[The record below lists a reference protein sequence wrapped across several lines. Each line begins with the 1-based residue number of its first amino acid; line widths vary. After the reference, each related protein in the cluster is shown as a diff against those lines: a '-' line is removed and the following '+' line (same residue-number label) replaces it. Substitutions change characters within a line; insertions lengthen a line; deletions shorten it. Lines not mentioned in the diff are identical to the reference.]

1 MTRRKRLILVA
12 AGVVLLVLG
21 LACLNYMRPG
31 NREDHSVWAE
41 AHNMP
46 PPSRTI
52 FVGGVASAVAGI
64 GLAAFA
70 LVKKR

>member
-1 MTRRKRLILVA
+1 MSRRKRLILVA
-12 AGVVLLVLG
+12 AGVVLLALG
-21 LACLNYMRPG
+21 LGCLNYARPG
-31 NREDHSVWAE
+31 SREHHSVWAE

-64 GLAAFA
+64 GLAVFAF
-70 LVKKR
+70 VKKR

>member
-12 AGVVLLVLG
+12 AGAILLVLG

-64 GLAAFA
+64 GLAVFAF
-70 LVKKR
+70 VRRR

>member
-1 MTRRKRLILVA
+1 MTRRKRLVLVA
-12 AGVVLLVLG
+12 AGAVLLVLG

-64 GLAAFA
+64 GLAVFAF
-70 LVKKR
+70 VRRR

>member
-12 AGVVLLVLG
+12 AGAVLLVLG

-64 GLAAFA
+64 GLAVFAF
-70 LVKKR
+70 VRRR

>member
-12 AGVVLLVLG
+12 AGAILLVLG

-64 GLAAFA
+64 GLAVFAF
-70 LVKKR
+70 VKKR

>member
-1 MTRRKRLILVA
+1 MTRRKRLIIVA
-12 AGVVLLVLG
+12 EGVVLMALG
-21 LACLNYMRPG
+21 LACINYMRSG
-31 NREDHSVWAE
+31 NRENHSVWAY

-52 FVGGVASAVAGI
+52 FVGGVATAVGGT
-64 GLAAFA
+64 GLAVFA

>member
-21 LACLNYMRPG
+21 LGCLNYTRPG
-31 NREDHSVWAE
+31 NREHHLGWAE

-46 PPSRTI
+46 PPSRAI

-64 GLAAFA
+64 GLAVFAF
-70 LVKKR
+70 VKKR

>member
-12 AGVVLLVLG
+12 AGVVLLALG

-31 NREDHSVWAE
+31 NRENHSVSAE
-41 AHNMP
+41 ANNMP

-52 FVGGVASAVAGI
+52 VVGGVATAVAGT
-64 GLAAFA
+64 GLAVFA

>member
-31 NREDHSVWAE
+31 NREHHRGWAE

-52 FVGGVASAVAGI
+52 FVGGVASAVAGT

-70 LVKKR
+70 LLKKR